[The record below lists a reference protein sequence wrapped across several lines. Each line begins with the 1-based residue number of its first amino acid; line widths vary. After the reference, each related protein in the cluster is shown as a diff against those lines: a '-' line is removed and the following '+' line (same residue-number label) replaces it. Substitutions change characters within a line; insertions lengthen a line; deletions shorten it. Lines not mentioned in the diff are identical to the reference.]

1 MQEFPHHYRVGAA
14 ATSASHIELT
24 SPGLEPIASMGPAE
38 FGGPGDMWSPETLL
52 VAAVADCLI
61 LSFRAVAR
69 ASRIDWIDLRC
80 EVVGILDRVEK
91 VTQFTEFQISAVLEI
106 PEGVRESKAE
116 KALEKAKKH
125 CLVTNSMTAETTLEF
140 EISVTAT
147 GDLAS
152 AV

>member
-1 MQEFPHHYRVGAA
+1 MQEFPHHYRVAA
-14 ATSASHIELT
+14 AASSKSHIKLT

-52 VAAVADCLI
+52 VASVADCLI

-69 ASRIDWIDLRC
+69 ASRLDWLDLRC
-80 EVVGILDRVEK
+80 DVEGILDKVEK
-91 VTQFTEFQISAVLEI
+91 VTQFTEFRMSAVLEI

-125 CLVTNSMTAETTLEF
+125 CLITNSMTAETTLEI
-140 EISVTAT
+140 EIIVTAA

>member
-1 MQEFPHHYRVGAA
+1 MQDFPHQYRVAA
-14 ATSASHIELT
+14 AASTKGHIELT
-24 SPGLEPIASMGPAE
+24 SPGLEAIASMSPAE
-38 FGGPGDMWSPETLL
+38 FGGPGDKWSPETLL

-69 ASRIDWIDLRC
+69 ASRLDWLDLRC
-80 EVVGILDRVEK
+80 EVQGILDKVDK
-91 VTQFTEFQISAVLEI
+91 VTQFTEFRIRAVVEV

-125 CLVTNSMTAETTLEF
+125 CLITNSLTGRTVLETEVR
-140 EISVTAT
+140 VTAAR
-147 GDLAS
+147 DLAS

>member
-1 MQEFPHHYRVGAA
+1 MQDFPHHYHVAA
-14 ATSASHIELT
+14 SANAKSSIELS
-24 SPGLEPIASMGPAE
+24 SPGLEALDSAGPAE
-38 FGGPGDMWSPETLL
+38 FGGPGDKWSPETLL

-69 ASRIDWIDLRC
+69 ASRLDWLDLRC
-80 EVVGILDRVEK
+80 EAEGILERVDK
-91 VTQFTEFQISAVLEI
+91 LTQFTGFRIRAMLTV

-125 CLVTNSMTAETTLEF
+125 CLITNSLTAETALET
-140 EISVTAT
+140 EVVVAAAQET
-147 GDLAS
+147 GS